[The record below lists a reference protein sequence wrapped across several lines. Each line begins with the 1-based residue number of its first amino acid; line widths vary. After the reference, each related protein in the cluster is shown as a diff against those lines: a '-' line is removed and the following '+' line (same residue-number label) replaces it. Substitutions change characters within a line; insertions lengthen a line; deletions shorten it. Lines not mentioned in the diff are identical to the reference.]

1 MIMAYIRKTH
11 DEWEV
16 QGLYSGEWETLFTE
30 ETREAAAQQKKCYD
44 ENEKNVLHRV
54 KKVRVKN

>member
-30 ETREAAAQQKKCYD
+30 ETREAAKRNRKSVTMKMKKMSCT
-44 ENEKNVLHRV
+44 EL
-54 KKVRVKN
+54 KK